1 MDEHLDNILS
11 LFAAAREKIK
21 EDWQLQASVV
31 GFGILVFLLILINIE
46 WRKHGSNLMNLDLD
60 NHLQQDHVVSS
71 ERVLKMDSFNQYDYE
86 KIQQFPDE
94 DPLTFVKKRN

>member
-1 MDEHLDNILS
+1 MDEYLDNIHI
-11 LFAAAREKIK
+11 LFTKVGETIK
-21 EDWQLQASVV
+21 EDWQLQASVI
-31 GFGILVFLLILINIE
+31 GFGVLIFLLILINFE
-46 WRKHGSNLMNLDLD
+46 WSKHGSNLMNLDLD
-60 NHLQQDHVVSS
+60 NHLQQDHIVSS